1 MFYKYEN
8 EELLSG
14 PMVTFPDGE
23 LLLLELIDT
32 FTFPVQGWYYFA
44 TEGEAKDFFGIKDEV

>member
-23 LLLLELIDT
+23 MLLLELKDDYT
-32 FTFPVQGWYYFA
+32 YPVQGWYYFA
-44 TEGEAKDFFGIKDEV
+44 TEQEAKDFFGIKDEV